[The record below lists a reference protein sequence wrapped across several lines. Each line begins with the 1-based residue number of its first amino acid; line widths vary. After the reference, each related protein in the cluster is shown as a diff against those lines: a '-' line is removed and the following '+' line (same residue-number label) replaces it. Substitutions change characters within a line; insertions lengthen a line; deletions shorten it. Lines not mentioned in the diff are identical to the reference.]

1 VRSEVQIFPGP
12 PFSRFCW
19 VPYCGAIAQLGERLL
34 CKQEV
39 VGSIPSGSTSRDFDK
54 LVRRNEIRVRSH
66 YGLARAKG
74 SRELRRRV
82 LSDIV
87 KRRSFRVSDWPQAGP
102 VRTPG
107 TFVSMPER
115 GSPRR
120 CFVGLLLDR
129 RKSSVRSCKL
139 VFLISDH
146 VGAALNK
153 PAPDPCCRVRNG
165 H

>member
-1 VRSEVQIFPGP
+1 MLRSSCSTF
-12 PFSRFCW
+12 
-19 VPYCGAIAQLGERLL
+19 GAIAQLGERLL

-87 KRRSFRVSDWPQAGP
+87 KRRFVRMPRERHDPQFRRLNRLRSGKASMKRNWSFYCPFRPEGGVGMDNESDQ
-102 VRTPG
+102 V
-107 TFVSMPER
+107 
-115 GSPRR
+115 
-120 CFVGLLLDR
+120 
-129 RKSSVRSCKL
+129 K
-139 VFLISDH
+139 
-146 VGAALNK
+146 
-153 PAPDPCCRVRNG
+153 
-165 H
+165 